1 MKKQKTNEG
10 KQVDNM
16 TSSDG
21 PVPIQMALT
30 PFPPNVDTAKVLA
43 AMKTKGTTRTALA
56 NPEISEIR
64 ILEEFRL
71 LKKNCPS
78 VQRKELSKENKMLET
93 ADPSRST
100 SGGRLP
106 LSPHQCITSTV
117 LGGSSMVRQ
126 EADQLSSVTP
136 RALNCFTAWK
146 LSCEGAGQDSILLIL
161 LNKET

>member
-43 AMKTKGTTRTALA
+43 AMKTKGTTRTSLA
-56 NPEISEIR
+56 NPEN
-64 ILEEFRL
+64 FRNTYFRRASAPQ
-71 LKKNCPS
+71 KNCPS

-106 LSPHQCITSTV
+106 LSPHQCITPTV